1 MKKRISSGLK
11 KVKNDAIFYTA
22 RAMFAFARLV
32 PISVGLRIGAAI
44 GGCAWRFLGYERNC
58 VMNHLKVA
66 FPDWTDEKRAATGK
80 EAFRNLG
87 RSFFELFHFPELLAT
102 VNGPNPYVDI
112 RGKENLDK
120 ALEKGIG
127 VIFFTGHV
135 GNWEIMAASLAA
147 RGYKGGEIVRSLYDK
162 RIDKLLN
169 DHRRKF
175 NYRPLTRGGPEL
187 VADIVELLSSNE
199 MLALLM
205 DQDTKVRGV
214 FADFFGKPAWTP
226 SGPAYLCRMSGIDAL
241 MLTVHRRPE
250 GGHMVE
256 ISPPVP
262 RPQTGD
268 AKADTL
274 AYTQTMN
281 RMLCEHISR
290 HPTEWVW
297 MHRRWKTRPE
307 GEPAELHPAPRPKK
321 PWRY

>member
-1 MKKRISSGLK
+1 MK
-11 KVKNDAIFYTA
+11 
-22 RAMFAFARLV
+22 
-32 PISVGLRIGAAI
+32 
-44 GGCAWRFLGYERNC
+44 
-58 VMNHLKVA
+58 HLHVA
-66 FPDWTDEKRAATGK
+66 FPDKNDTELAMVGR

-87 RSFFELFHFPELLAT
+87 RSFFELFHFEELLAT
-102 VNGPNPYVDI
+102 VSGPHPYVDI
-112 RGKENLDK
+112 RGKEHLDK
-120 ALEKGIG
+120 ALENGTG
-127 VIFFTGHV
+127 VIFFTAHV

-169 DHRRKF
+169 DHRRRF
-175 NYRPLTRGGPEL
+175 NYRPLTRGGQDL
-187 VADIVELLSSNE
+187 VADIVELLSGNE

-226 SGPAYLCRMSGIDAL
+226 SGPAYLCYMSGLDAL
-241 MLTVHRRPE
+241 MLTVYRRPD

-268 AKADTL
+268 AKADIA
-274 AYTQTMN
+274 AYTDTLN
-281 RMLCEHISR
+281 HMLCDHISR

-297 MHRRWKTRPE
+297 MHRRWKTRPA
-307 GEPAELHPAPRPKK
+307 GEAAEAHPAPRPRR

>member
-1 MKKRISSGLK
+1 VKKPRNKTWK
-11 KVKNDAIFYTA
+11 KVKNDAIYYTA
-22 RAMFAFARLV
+22 RGLFAMAGAI
-32 PISVGLRIGAAI
+32 PIKIGLKIGAAI
-44 GGCAWRFLGYERNC
+44 GASAWSVLGYERNC
-58 VMNHLKVA
+58 CMNHLRVA
-66 FPDWTDEKRAATGK
+66 FPDWSEKKCIETGR

-87 RSFFELFHFPELLAT
+87 RSFFELFHFTELLAT
-102 VNGPNPYVDI
+102 VHDPNPYVDI

-120 ALEKGIG
+120 ALENGTG

-147 RGYKGGEIVRSLYDK
+147 RGYKGGEIVRNLYDP

-169 DHRRKF
+169 DHRRRY
-175 NYRPLTRGGPEL
+175 NYRPLTRGGQDL
-187 VADIVELLSSNE
+187 VADIAELLSANE

-214 FADFFGKPAWTP
+214 FADFFGRPAWTP
-226 SGPAYLCRMSGIDAL
+226 SGPAYLCYMSGLDAL
-241 MLTVHRRPE
+241 MLTVYRRQD

-256 ISPPVP
+256 ISQPVP

-268 AKADTL
+268 AKADIA

-281 RMLCEHISR
+281 GMLCDHIAR

-297 MHRRWKTRPE
+297 MHRRWKTRPKD
-307 GEPAELHPAPRPKK
+307 EPPEMHPAPRPKR